1 MTQLVSKSF
10 ERQALAF
17 PDKVDQALA
26 EIETVEQAKDLL
38 DKASAMEAYAKRL
51 HHGIEVAR
59 PISFGVLKIKAK
71 LGDLMPA
78 KSKGGRG
85 KETVKHL
92 NGFTRPTISNYRK
105 VASNA
110 DRLDEYMEDCDDVP
124 SEADFLRWC
133 NGVHVSKNSGE
144 NEWYTPPEII
154 ELARKSMGSIDLDPA
169 SSETAQNTVGASE
182 YFTIEDDG
190 LSQRWSG
197 NVWLNP
203 PYSSDLVGRFTT
215 KLREELETGD
225 VTQAVLL
232 VNNATETTWF
242 QSVGV
247 ACDAMCLLAGRVKF
261 LDSTG
266 EPAKTPL
273 QGQAVLY
280 FGRRS
285 RTFCNQFSDVGL
297 IFER

>member
-1 MTQLVSKSF
+1 MQLVSKSF
-10 ERQALAF
+10 ERQAIAF
-17 PDKVDQALA
+17 PEKVDQALA
-26 EIETVEQAKDLL
+26 EIETVEEAKDLL

-51 HHGIEVAR
+51 QHGIDVAR

-78 KSKGGRG
+78 EKGGRG
-85 KETVKHL
+85 NKGDTQGS
-92 NGFTRPTISNYRK
+92 GFSRKSITGYRK
-105 VASNA
+105 VASNS

-144 NEWYTPPEII
+144 NEWYTPPELI
-154 ELARKSMGSIDLDPA
+154 ELARKAMGSIDFDPA
-169 SSETAQNTVGASE
+169 SSDVAQNTVGASE
-182 YFTIEDDG
+182 YLTIDDDG
-190 LSQRWSG
+190 LSAQWHG

-203 PYSSDLVGRFTT
+203 PYSSDLVGKFTV
-215 KLREELETGD
+215 KLRDELETGD
-225 VTQAVLL
+225 VSQAVLL

-247 ACDAMCLLAGRVKF
+247 ACDAMCLLSGRVKF
-261 LDSTG
+261 LDATG
-266 EPAKTPL
+266 KPAKTPL

-285 RTFCNQFSDVGL
+285 RTFCNVFSGSGL